1 MSTEREL
8 NRKQADKPD
17 ETLDAQRLYQYLS
30 ERSPLPLIAVEGLT
44 HLVRYVNP
52 AFCRLAETK
61 GDDLLGKPFD
71 LAVPESEENG
81 CRAVLD
87 SVYHTGGAKILTDQ
101 KHQQVNSEPS
111 YWSYSVWAILDANDR
126 PSGVIIH
133 VTDTTEQT
141 LTRQQLGNFNQ
152 TLLLSGLRQQEL
164 TAEAEI
170 GIQRLQ
176 RFMRETDHRS
186 KNNLQIIVAL
196 IDMQMMDNSEAV
208 YVGVL
213 AQLRLHIQTV
223 ATFHDL
229 LTHLVKDESSENI
242 VSVTAMLTKL
252 MPMWQKI
259 VGTERFR
266 WSGGEELML
275 SVKKGMSL
283 ALLINEVVTNAV
295 KHGGKEVDL
304 RLVGTENSATLT
316 VSDNGPGFPPAF
328 DPATAAHFGLEFIES
343 VVRLE
348 FNGQLTYA
356 NGPGGGA
363 CITVVFPVP

>member
-1 MSTEREL
+1 M
-8 NRKQADKPD
+8 
-17 ETLDAQRLYQYLS
+17 DAQRLHQYLS
-30 ERSPLPLIAVEGLT
+30 ERSPLPLVAVEGVT
-44 HLVRYVNP
+44 HLVRYVSP

-61 GDDLLGKPFD
+61 GENLLGKPFD
-71 LAVPESEENG
+71 VAVPESEENV

-87 SVYHTGGAKILTDQ
+87 SVYHTGEAESLADQ
-101 KHQQVNSEPS
+101 VHRQLNSDRS

-126 PSGVIIH
+126 PSGLMIH

-164 TAEAEI
+164 TAEAET
-170 GIQRLQ
+170 GIERLQ
-176 RFMRETDHRS
+176 RFMHETDHRA

-196 IDMQMMDNSEAV
+196 LDMHMMENVEAV
-208 YVGVL
+208 GVGVL
-213 AQLRLHIQTV
+213 AQLSLHIQTV
-223 ATFHDL
+223 AAFHDL
-229 LTHLVKDESSENI
+229 LTHLIKDETSESI
-242 VSVTAMLTKL
+242 VSATVILTKL

-259 VGTERFR
+259 AGIERFR
-266 WSGGEELML
+266 WSAEGELLL

-283 ALLINEVVTNAV
+283 ALLINELVTNAV

-328 DPATAAHFGLEFIES
+328 DPATSAHFGLEFVEG

-348 FNGQLTYA
+348 LKGQLTYA
-356 NGPGGGA
+356 NNTSGGA
-363 CITVVFPVP
+363 CITVTFPVP

>member
-52 AFCRLAETK
+52 AFCRLAGTMSE
-61 GDDLLGKPFD
+61 DLLGKPFSD
-71 LAVPESEENG
+71 AVPESEENG
-81 CRAVLD
+81 CLAVLD
-87 SVYHTGGAKILTDQ
+87 SVYHAGGAKILTDQ
-101 KHQQVNSEPS
+101 EHQQVNSEPS

-126 PSGVIIH
+126 PSGVMIQ

-141 LTRQQLGNFNQ
+141 VTRQQLGNFNQ

-170 GIQRLQ
+170 GIQHLQ
-176 RFMRETDHRS
+176 RFMRETDHRA

-196 IDMQMMDNSEAV
+196 LDMQMMDNSEAAF
-208 YVGVL
+208 VGVL

-229 LTHLVKDESSENI
+229 MTRLVKDESS
-242 VSVTAMLTKL
+242 
-252 MPMWQKI
+252 
-259 VGTERFR
+259 GTCQ
-266 WSGGEELML
+266 
-275 SVKKGMSL
+275 VK
-283 ALLINEVVTNAV
+283 
-295 KHGGKEVDL
+295 
-304 RLVGTENSATLT
+304 
-316 VSDNGPGFPPAF
+316 
-328 DPATAAHFGLEFIES
+328 
-343 VVRLE
+343 
-348 FNGQLTYA
+348 
-356 NGPGGGA
+356 
-363 CITVVFPVP
+363 